1 VSFAPAAGALPL
13 NAVAPAA
20 AAPMMMAKSKAL
32 PFLESPPACDGT
44 MAGDVGFD
52 PLGLSS
58 YYSIKWMR
66 EAEIKHGR
74 ICQLAWL
81 GWLTTD
87 AGIYAPGAPQV
98 SSLAAHDATVKSGHM
113 LLLLFVIAIP
123 EALSYVAISEMMSGE
138 TDREPGDYGIGWKL
152 CKADDTATQQRYKE
166 AEVAHCRAAM
176 LAFSGVVTQS
186 ALNEMSSLPY
196 F

>member
-1 VSFAPAAGALPL
+1 
-13 NAVAPAA
+13 
-20 AAPMMMAKSKAL
+20 MMAKSKAL
-32 PFLESPPACDGT
+32 PFLENPPTLDGT

-66 EAEIKHGR
+66 EAELKHGR

-81 GWLTTD
+81 GWLVTD

-98 SSLAAHDATVKSGHM
+98 SSLAAHDVTVKSGHM

-123 EALSYVAISEMMSGE
+123 ESLSYVAISQMMSGE
-138 TDREPGDYGIGWKL
+138 TDRAPGDYGIPWRF
-152 CKADDTATQQRYKE
+152 CKKGDTATQEKYRV
-166 AEVAHCRAAM
+166 AEIQHCRAAM

-186 ALNEMSSLPY
+186 ALKEIGFPY